1 MIQGIHMALRQ
12 SLLTSIEELKKEV
25 ANMADLALSNLRE
38 GLKAF
43 KTNDLVLAKEVMA
56 KDEDVDQYEEE
67 IAKQALKIIWKE
79 QPVAGDLR
87 LVTGILKLITDL
99 ERIGDHASDVA
110 EMTLHLSDARN
121 QRVMPITSKMAERV
135 EKMVLKSIEGLVK
148 VDDKLANEVIDED
161 DEVDE
166 LFKTLISKMTQEL
179 KDDHIEPNE
188 AIYILMV
195 AKYFERVGD
204 HAVNIAQW
212 IIFMSKGTH
221 KNTLLF

>member
-1 MIQGIHMALRQ
+1 MTLRQ
-12 SLLTSIEELKKEV
+12 SLMTSIEELKKEV
-25 ANMADLALSNLRE
+25 ASMADLALSNLRE

-121 QRVMPITSKMAERV
+121 QRVMPITSKMAEHV
-135 EKMVLKSIEGLVK
+135 ERMVLKSIEGLVK
-148 VDDKLANEVIDED
+148 VDEKLANEVISED
-161 DEVDE
+161 DEVDD
-166 LFKTLISKMTQEL
+166 LFQNLISKISQEL

-212 IIFMSKGTH
+212 IIFMVKGTH

>member
-1 MIQGIHMALRQ
+1 MALRQ

-148 VDDKLANEVIDED
+148 VDDKLANEVISED
-161 DEVDE
+161 DEVDD

-179 KDDHIEPNE
+179 KEDHIEPNE

>member
-1 MIQGIHMALRQ
+1 MTLRQ
-12 SLLTSIEELKKEV
+12 SLLVAVESLKKEV
-25 ANMADLALSNLRE
+25 AHMADLALGNLRQ
-38 GLKAF
+38 GLIAF
-43 KTNDLVLAKEVMA
+43 KTNNFELAKQVMA
-56 KDEDVDQYEEE
+56 KDEEVDRYEEE

-79 QPVAGDLR
+79 QPVASDLR

-110 EMTLHLSDARN
+110 EMTLHLTDVRN
-121 QRVMPITSKMAERV
+121 QRVMPITSKMAELV
-135 EKMVLKSIEGLVK
+135 ETMVLKSIEGLVK
-148 VDDKLANEVIDED
+148 VDENLAHEVIALD

-166 LFKTLISKMTQEL
+166 LFQSLIHKMTHEL
-179 KDDHIEPNE
+179 KEDTIDPNE

-212 IIFMSKGTH
+212 IIFMVKGTH

>member
-1 MIQGIHMALRQ
+1 MTLRQ
-12 SLLTSIEELKKEV
+12 SLLVAVEALKKEV
-25 ANMADLALSNLRE
+25 AQMADLALSNLRQ
-38 GLKAF
+38 GLIAF
-43 KTNDLVLAKEVMA
+43 KTNNFELAKQVMA
-56 KDEDVDQYEEE
+56 KDEEVDKYEEE

-79 QPVAGDLR
+79 QPVASDLR

-110 EMTLHLSDARN
+110 EMTLHLTDVRN
-121 QRVMPITSKMAERV
+121 KRVMPITSKMAELV
-135 EKMVLKSIEGLVK
+135 ETMVLKSIEGLVK
-148 VDDKLANEVIDED
+148 VDEVLANEVIELD

-166 LFKTLISKMTQEL
+166 LFQSLINKMTHEL
-179 KDDHIEPNE
+179 KEDTIDPNE

-212 IIFMSKGTH
+212 IIFMVKGTH

>member
-1 MIQGIHMALRQ
+1 MTLRQ
-12 SLLTSIEELKKEV
+12 SLLTSIEDLKKEV
-25 ANMADLALSNLRE
+25 AKMADLALSNLRE

-43 KTNDLVLAKEVMA
+43 KTNDLVLAKEVIA
-56 KDEDVDQYEEE
+56 KDDDVDQYEEE
-67 IAKQALKIIWKE
+67 IAKQSLKIIWKE

-110 EMTLHLSDARN
+110 EMTLHLTDARN
-121 QRVMPITSKMAERV
+121 QRVMPVTSKMAERV
-135 EKMVLKSIEGLVK
+135 EKMVLKSIEALVK
-148 VDDKLANEVIDED
+148 VDEKLASKVIAED

-166 LFKTLISKMTQEL
+166 LFQSLITKMTQEL

-212 IIFMSKGTH
+212 VIFMVKGTH

>member
-1 MIQGIHMALRQ
+1 MSLRQ
-12 SLLTSIEELKKEV
+12 SLMTSIEELKREV
-25 ANMADLALSNLRE
+25 AAMADLALANLRE

-43 KTNDLVLAKEVMA
+43 KTNDLVLAREVID
-56 KDEDVDQYEEE
+56 KDEDVDKYEEE
-67 IAKQALKIIWKE
+67 IAKSALKIIWKE
-79 QPVAGDLR
+79 QPVASDLR

-110 EMTLHLSDARN
+110 EMTLHLTDSRN
-121 QRVMPITSKMAERV
+121 QRVMPLTSKMAEVV
-135 EKMVLKSIEGLVK
+135 EQMVLKSIDGLVK
-148 VDDKLANEVIDED
+148 VDEKLAREVIDQD
-161 DEVDE
+161 DEVDS
-166 LFKTLISKMTQEL
+166 LFQQVINKMTTEL
-179 KDDHIEPNE
+179 KNDNIDPNE

-212 IIFMSKGTH
+212 IIFMVKGTH

>member
-1 MIQGIHMALRQ
+1 MTLRQ
-12 SLLTSIEELKKEV
+12 SLMTSIEELKKEV
-25 ANMADLALSNLRE
+25 ASMADLALSNLRE

-121 QRVMPITSKMAERV
+121 QRVMPITSKMAEHV
-135 EKMVLKSIEGLVK
+135 ERMVLKSIEGLVK
-148 VDDKLANEVIDED
+148 VDEKLANEVISED
-161 DEVDE
+161 DEVDD
-166 LFKTLISKMTQEL
+166 LFQNLISKMSQEL

-212 IIFMSKGTH
+212 IIFMVKGTH

>member
-1 MIQGIHMALRQ
+1 MTLRQ
-12 SLLTSIEELKKEV
+12 SLMTSIEELKKEV
-25 ANMADLALSNLRE
+25 AAMADLALANLRE

-43 KTNDLVLAKEVMA
+43 KTNDLVLAREVID
-56 KDEDVDQYEEE
+56 KDEDVDKYEEE
-67 IAKQALKIIWKE
+67 IAKSALKIIWKE
-79 QPVAGDLR
+79 QPVASDLR

-110 EMTLHLSDARN
+110 EMTLHLTDSRN
-121 QRVMPITSKMAERV
+121 QRVMPLTSKMAEVV
-135 EKMVLKSIEGLVK
+135 EQMVLKSIDGLVK
-148 VDDKLANEVIDED
+148 VDEKLAREVIDQD
-161 DEVDE
+161 DEVDS
-166 LFKTLISKMTQEL
+166 LFQQVINKMTTEL
-179 KDDHIEPNE
+179 KNDNIDPNE

-212 IIFMSKGTH
+212 IIFMVKGTH

>member
-1 MIQGIHMALRQ
+1 MTLRQ
-12 SLLTSIEELKKEV
+12 SLMTSIEELKKEV
-25 ANMADLALSNLRE
+25 ASMADLALSNLRE

-43 KTNDLVLAKEVMA
+43 KTNDLVLAREVMA

-121 QRVMPITSKMAERV
+121 QRVMPITSKMAEHV
-135 EKMVLKSIEGLVK
+135 ERMVLKSIEGLVK
-148 VDDKLANEVIDED
+148 VDEKLAFEVISED
-161 DEVDE
+161 DEVDD
-166 LFKTLISKMTQEL
+166 LFQNLISKMTQEL

-212 IIFMSKGTH
+212 IIFMVKGTH

>member
-1 MIQGIHMALRQ
+1 M
-12 SLLTSIEELKKEV
+12 TSIEELKKEV
-25 ANMADLALSNLRE
+25 AQMADLALANLRE

-43 KTNDLVLAKEVMA
+43 KTNDLVLAREVIA
-56 KDEDVDQYEEE
+56 KDEEVDRYEEE
-67 IAKQALKIIWKE
+67 IAKSALKIIWRE
-79 QPVAGDLR
+79 QPVASDLR

-110 EMTLHLSDARN
+110 EMTLHLTDSRN
-121 QRVMPITSKMAERV
+121 QRVMPVTSKMAEVV
-135 EKMVLKSIEGLVK
+135 EQMVLKSIDGLVK
-148 VDDKLANEVIDED
+148 VDEKLAKEVIEQD
-161 DEVDE
+161 DEVDH
-166 LFKTLISKMTQEL
+166 LFQQVINKMTMEL
-179 KDDHIEPNE
+179 KNDTIDPNE

-212 IIFMSKGTH
+212 IIFMVKGTH